1 MEIITSNPIVFD
13 GMKES
18 PRDMYTGADGTL
30 VVETTKNPI
39 IYEDGMSNA
48 EGDAMPKGKAK
59 ATPTAE
65 NKKVFDKVK
74 NFFYELGQ
82 TKVGQFALQQAM
94 DSYEA
99 KNNPNWVAPSK
110 PADVTISGTT
120 DTIKPMSKGLKI
132 GLIVG
137 AVAIVG
143 FVAYKTL
150 GGKGAKGKA
159 SK

>member
-39 IYEDGMSNA
+39 IYENGMSNA

-59 ATPTAE
+59 AKTTAE

-82 TKVGQFALQQAM
+82 TKIGAFALQQAM

-99 KNNPNWVAPSK
+99 KNNPNYVPPTR
-110 PADVTISGTT
+110 PANVSIIDSPTDVK
-120 DTIKPMSKGLKI
+120 KPMSKGLKI

-137 AVAIVG
+137 AVAIVS
-143 FVAYKTL
+143 FVGYKMY
-150 GGKGAKGKA
+150 KAKK
-159 SK
+159 

>member
-18 PRDMYTGADGTL
+18 PRDMFMGADGTL
-30 VVETTKNPI
+30 LVETTKNPI

-48 EGDAMPKGKAK
+48 DGDKTKPKAK
-59 ATPTAE
+59 PSQPTLVQ
-65 NKKVFDKVK
+65 KTMD
-74 NFFYELGQ
+74 FFKELGK

-94 DSYEA
+94 DSYES
-99 KNNPNWVAPSK
+99 KNNPNWTPPTR
-110 PADVTISGTT
+110 PADVSI
-120 DTIKPMSKGLKI
+120 DTPSDTVKPMSKGLKI

-137 AVAIVG
+137 AVAIIG
-143 FVAYKTL
+143 IVAYKTL
-150 GGKGAKGKA
+150 GSKGAKAKA

>member
-18 PRDMYTGADGTL
+18 PRDMFVGADGTL

-39 IYEDGMSNA
+39 IYENGMSNA
-48 EGDAMPKGKAK
+48 EGDATPKAK
-59 ATPTAE
+59 PPQKAE

-82 TKVGQFALQQAM
+82 TKIGAFALQQAM

-99 KNNPNWVAPSK
+99 KNNPNYVPPTR
-110 PADVTISGTT
+110 PANVSIIDSPTDVK
-120 DTIKPMSKGLKI
+120 KPMSKGLKI

-137 AVAIVG
+137 AVAIVS
-143 FVAYKTL
+143 FVGYKMY
-150 GGKGAKGKA
+150 KAKK
-159 SK
+159 

>member
-39 IYEDGMSNA
+39 IYEDDMSNA

-59 ATPTAE
+59 VPATKE

-99 KNNPNWVAPSK
+99 KNNPNWVAPTK
-110 PADVTISGTT
+110 PADVTIDGGST
-120 DTIKPMSKGLKI
+120 DTVKPMSKGLKI

-143 FVAYKTL
+143 FVGYKMY
-150 GGKGAKGKA
+150 KAKK
-159 SK
+159 

>member
-13 GMKES
+13 GIKES
-18 PRDMYTGADGTL
+18 PRDMFVGADGTL

-39 IYEDGMSNA
+39 IYENGMSNA
-48 EGDAMPKGKAK
+48 EGDAMPKGKAP
-59 ATPTAE
+59 ATKE

-82 TKVGQFALQQAM
+82 TKVGAFALQQAM

-99 KNNPNWVAPSK
+99 KNNPNYIK
-110 PADVTISGTT
+110 PTSPANVSIIDGST
-120 DTIKPMSKGLKI
+120 DTAKPMSKGLKI

-137 AVAIVG
+137 AVAIVS
-143 FVAYKTL
+143 FVGYKMY
-150 GGKGAKGKA
+150 KAKK
-159 SK
+159 

>member
-18 PRDMYTGADGTL
+18 PRDMFVGADGTL

-39 IYEDGMSNA
+39 IYENGMSNA
-48 EGDAMPKGKAK
+48 EGDAMPKGKVP
-59 ATPTAE
+59 ATKE

-82 TKVGQFALQQAM
+82 TKIGAFALQQAM

-99 KNNPNWVAPSK
+99 KNNPNYVPPTR
-110 PADVTISGTT
+110 PADVSIVGGST
-120 DTIKPMSKGLKI
+120 DVKKPMSKGLKI

-137 AVAIVG
+137 AVALVSFVG
-143 FVAYKTL
+143 YKMY
-150 GGKGAKGKA
+150 KAKK
-159 SK
+159 

>member
-39 IYEDGMSNA
+39 IYENGMSNA

-59 ATPTAE
+59 AKPTAE
-65 NKKVFDKVK
+65 NKKIFDKVK

-82 TKVGQFALQQAM
+82 TKVGAFALQQAM

-99 KNNPNWVAPSK
+99 KNNPNYVPPTR
-110 PADVTISGTT
+110 PANVSIIDSPTDVK
-120 DTIKPMSKGLKI
+120 KPMSKGLKI

-137 AVAIVG
+137 AVAIVS
-143 FVAYKTL
+143 FVGYKMY
-150 GGKGAKGKA
+150 KAKK
-159 SK
+159 

>member
-18 PRDMYTGADGTL
+18 PRDMFVGADGTL

-48 EGDAMPKGKAK
+48 EGNGNAIGKPK
-59 ATPTAE
+59 PPQTAE

-99 KNNPNWVAPSK
+99 KNNPNWVAPIK
-110 PADVTISGTT
+110 PADVTIVGGST
-120 DTIKPMSKGLKI
+120 DVKKPMSKSLKI

-137 AVAIVG
+137 AVAIVS
-143 FVAYKTL
+143 FVGYKMY
-150 GGKGAKGKA
+150 KAKK
-159 SK
+159 